1 MIGDAR
7 LVIYLEAALLILIPI
22 TAVIVYAR
30 DRLSCRR
37 RAVQKVDG
45 ARMLANVLV
54 QANREHERAKVAVVG
69 FSWAQV
75 DGHLELVPR
84 WRTTDDHDH

>member
-7 LVIYLEAALLILIPI
+7 LVIYMEAALLILIPI

-30 DRLSCRR
+30 DRLSRR
-37 RAVQKVDG
+37 RCVFQKVDTT
-45 ARMLANVLV
+45 RTLANALV
-54 QANREHERAKVAVVG
+54 QTNREHERAKVVVVG
-69 FSWAQV
+69 FSWALV

-84 WRTTDDHDH
+84 WATDDHDH